1 MLQCAR
7 RGDVFAGSIQCL
19 VLVLVQN
26 PVAVKREKAMQVSV
40 RDESGRSDGGTGVRG
55 SSICR

>member
-7 RGDVFAGSIQCL
+7 GGDVFTGSIQWP

-26 PVAVKREKAMQVSV
+26 PVAVKREEAMQVLV
-40 RDESGRSDGGTGVRG
+40 RDESSRSDGGTGVRG